1 MRQTSLMRSATS
13 SDARVLSRA
22 RVAVATLFFLNGA
35 IYANLVPRLP
45 EIKASLDLSNASF
58 GLAIAAMPVGAL
70 ASGLL
75 APVLIRRWGSGRVAA
90 LGMASIAIAVGL
102 VPFAGSLMALAATM
116 LAIGASDAIAD
127 VGQNTH
133 GFRVQR
139 QFGRSLMNGFHALWS
154 VGAVI
159 GGLLGAVAAGASLP
173 LATHLGIS
181 TITFVAIAIAAL
193 PRLLHGPDPSVGDRQ
208 VASDDG
214 RTPTRRV
221 PAGTVLLLAVLGLLA
236 ACEAFIQDAGSSWGA
251 LYLSTDLGTGAA
263 LAGAAFVAMQV
274 AMTGGRL
281 VGDRLVDRYG
291 QRRVA
296 RLGGLVAASGM
307 TVALVYPTV
316 ATTIIGFALAGLGI
330 ATLYPAIMLTADEL
344 PGLRPAVGIAVVSW
358 LLRVG
363 FLLSPVVVGL
373 IADQSG
379 LRVALSTM
387 VVAGIGVVVMGRVLV
402 DRGNE
407 VSDRAG

>member
-1 MRQTSLMRSATS
+1 MRSATS
-13 SDARVLSRA
+13 SDTRVLSRA

-154 VGAVI
+154 VGAVT
-159 GGLLGAVAAGASLP
+159 GGLLGAAAAGANLP
-173 LATHLGIS
+173 LATHLGIA
-181 TITFVAIAIAAL
+181 TITFVAIALAAL

-208 VASDDG
+208 VAMDDG

-236 ACEAFIQDAGSSWGA
+236 ACEAFIQDAASSWGA

-358 LLRVG
+358 LLRIG

>member
-1 MRQTSLMRSATS
+1 MRSATS
-13 SDARVLSRA
+13 SDTRVLSRA

-154 VGAVI
+154 VGAVM
-159 GGLLGAVAAGASLP
+159 GGLLGAAAAGANLP
-173 LATHLGIS
+173 LATHLGIA
-181 TITFVAIAIAAL
+181 TITFVAIALAAL

-208 VASDDG
+208 VAMDDG

-358 LLRVG
+358 LLRIG